1 MSPRVLN
8 VQRRSDANT
17 HKHLSAQTNTDTL
30 ACARGN
36 WCAQH
41 VCKHICKHLHTHAR
55 TQYTPT
61 GTRTC
66 MHAQIHA
73 STHVRSHATCIQAWM
88 RAHVQACTREHTL
101 THSYTHALI
110 LNLQMRTYTYA
121 CLHMSARARTLCSK
135 ARDRGRLSHPRHCL
149 WFRTCNL
156 RCHPDVLR
164 HLAPMSDPLAHM
176 VWLYLPLS
184 SCLPCLIVPPAS
196 SS

>member
-1 MSPRVLN
+1 MCKEGR
-8 VQRRSDANT
+8 T
-17 HKHLSAQTNTDTL
+17 HTCLSAQTNADAL
-30 ACARGN
+30 ASVRRDWVFTARLQARTCKHTHKHTHLHALAPM
-36 WCAQH
+36 CAQIRTST
-41 VCKHICKHLHTHAR
+41 HICIHAYLRTSMHAYMCTSMRAR
-55 TQYTPT
+55 TH
-61 GTRTC
+61 TRT
-66 MHAQIHA
+66 
-73 STHVRSHATCIQAWM
+73 
-88 RAHVQACTREHTL
+88 HTN
-101 THSYTHALI
+101 THSYALI
-110 LNLQMRTYTYA
+110 LNLYMRTYTYA